1 MATRED
7 TSLRRSLATVLPPK
21 RIRALASELGVVQR
35 RRKIDIVALV
45 CSLALVF
52 AVGGRR
58 SLAGLRRA
66 YERTTATTLAPSAFC
81 DRFT

>member
-1 MATRED
+1 MASRED

-21 RIRALASELGVVQR
+21 RIRALARELGVVQR
-35 RRKIDIVALV
+35 RRKIYIVVLV
-45 CSLALVF
+45 YSLALGF

-66 YERTTATTLAPSAFC
+66 
-81 DRFT
+81 